1 MYVTER
7 LMSRI
12 LIFILPS
19 QGESERGS
27 SGALPTNM
35 GILFSRV
42 GDLFLIEF
50 KSNSHCFYNIITTIG
65 LVGSL

>member
-7 LMSRI
+7 LMSRT
-12 LIFILPS
+12 LIFILPG
-19 QGESERGS
+19 QGNSERGS
-27 SGALPTNM
+27 SGTPLTNM
-35 GILFSRV
+35 GILFSGV